1 VSLDTEGDSLHHY
14 PERLALVQL
23 ATPDGVWLIDP
34 LALPDLGPLAPVFAG
49 QAPTVVVHAGDND
62 LAHLKR
68 RYGFAFRS
76 IFDTSIAARFLGGT
90 SLGLDTLLETWLGV
104 TLPPSRQRDDW
115 SVRPLTPAQVDYAA
129 ADVRHLFALRQRLTH
144 ELRARG
150 RLHWVEEECAA
161 LAAQMVPERVIDPDA
176 YLGVKGARELSPR
189 GLAILRELWALRES
203 LARASDRPPFKVL
216 SEDILLAIARAAPRD
231 TASLATLPG
240 VTPRVLGRWG
250 PALAGALQ
258 RALALPDADLP
269 QWPHRPR
276 PRISGAVSRR
286 VEALRTWR
294 SSAAQ
299 GIGLD
304 PGVLLSN
311 RVIAQIAGAAPR
323 TIDQLAAVEGVRRW
337 RAEAFG
343 AEIIAAL
350 GGP

>member
-1 VSLDTEGDSLHHY
+1 M
-14 PERLALVQL
+14 QL

-34 LALPDLGPLAPVFAG
+34 LALPDLSPLAPVFAG
-49 QAPTVVVHAGDND
+49 QTPVLVVHAGDND
-62 LAHLKR
+62 LSHLKR

-115 SVRPLTPAQVDYAA
+115 SVRPLTAAQIDYAA
-129 ADVRHLFALRQRLTH
+129 ADVRHLFALRDRLTE
-144 ELRARG
+144 ELRTRG

-161 LAAQMVPERVIDPDA
+161 LAAQIVAERVVDPDA
-176 YLGVKGARELSPR
+176 YFGVKGARELSPR

-203 LARASDRPPFKVL
+203 LARAADRPPFKIL

-250 PALAGALQ
+250 PALAAALQ
-258 RALALPDADLP
+258 RGLSRPDADLP

-276 PRISGAVSRR
+276 PRISGTVSRR
-286 VEALRTWR
+286 VEALRKWR
-294 SSAAQ
+294 ASAAQ
-299 GIGLD
+299 RIGLD

-311 RVIAQIAGAAPR
+311 RVIGQIAEAAPR
-323 TIDQLAAVEGVRRW
+323 TIEQLAAVDGVRRW
-337 RAEAFG
+337 RAEALG